1 MGQGGQQRRP
11 EAGRLI
17 MPAME
22 AGWHV
27 VDEGRIKPGG
37 IRGYVDLALKAGWF
51 LGRVLLIGLGLEPY
65 WGKPDVRN
73 LRGGAGNVDHG
84 GTRNPPHNRKGAD
97 RKLSS

>member
-1 MGQGGQQRRP
+1 MGQGGQQRWS

-27 VDEGRIKPGG
+27 VDEGCIKPGS
-37 IRGYVDLALKAGWF
+37 IRGYVDLALNAGWF
-51 LGRVLLIGLGLEPY
+51 LGRLRLKGLGLEPY

-84 GTRNPPHNRKGAD
+84 ATRNPPYNRKGAD
-97 RKLSS
+97 RTLSS